1 MPKYL
6 VNVSYTLEG
15 VKGLRNDGGTKRE
28 DVVRK
33 TLEGLGGKL
42 EAFYFT
48 MGERDVLVIAD
59 LPDAVA
65 AAALSLSV
73 AAAGGARC
81 STTPLLTAAE
91 MDHACERKTAYKG
104 PGVALTPLCARTSTE
119 SWLARAR
126 SLSA

>member
-6 VNVSYTLEG
+6 VTVAYTIEG
-15 VKGLRNDGGTKRE
+15 AKGLRTDGGTKRE
-28 DVVRK
+28 HVIRMAI
-33 TLEGLGGKL
+33 EGLGGKL

-48 MGERDVLVIAD
+48 MGDKDAIVIAD
-59 LPDAVA
+59 LPDALA

-81 STTPLLTAAE
+81 STTPLLTPAE

-104 PGVALTPLCARTSTE
+104 PGVA
-119 SWLARAR
+119 
-126 SLSA
+126 